1 MTSDRREV
9 TQALKRA
16 RQTERDLR
24 ALSAPT
30 TIGDRRSMRRR
41 DRPAAEGGIGR
52 KALREATAC
61 TTAVT
66 AQITARGTARG
77 GQRRAAVALVGF
89 STTPVLCARFVVG
102 PLRWQLCVFVW
113 LFLLLLVSRHRH
125 SGAPATPRTPAGGR
139 ACGMPKPMGGL
150 VFRPR
155 LVRRCARVR
164 AVSAAYVRMS
174 SSNII

>member
-9 TQALKRA
+9 TQTLKRA

-41 DRPAAEGGIGR
+41 DRPAAEGGVGR
-52 KALREATAC
+52 KAFREATAC

-66 AQITARGTARG
+66 VQIAARGTARG

-102 PLRWQLCVFVW
+102 PLRWQGGSCAF
-113 LFLLLLVSRHRH
+113 LFGFSFFFSFLVIV
-125 SGAPATPRTPAGGR
+125 TPALRRRR
-139 ACGMPKPMGGL
+139 ARQRVEGHAGCRSQWSIL
-150 VFRPR
+150 VGQRFQNDHRI
-155 LVRRCARVR
+155 
-164 AVSAAYVRMS
+164 VSWFC
-174 SSNII
+174 